1 MKKFCAFYLTVLAV
15 FAVFSVNIF
24 ASDTGIQYLINE
36 NFSSYTGGSSVP
48 GFTFATQTSGNLSGS
63 IGVDTY
69 QGDNCVKYQKSV
81 NRTDIAHYSDVS
93 YPIPKNSDFVFQVT
107 FWFTGSLADVNSSF
121 EFFSGRKMY
130 ENNTGP
136 EFVLF
141 LRFQN
146 GAIVDGSENVIIPSL
161 TENTKYTIAVSVHD
175 EAKKFDV
182 YLNGEKKST
191 CDFNNTKG
199 DNYTSIRAIN
209 LTGMKSN
216 IQDPE
221 FPVFYADDFKLYYSS
236 APDQATPENPA
247 PENPVPENPSTDT
260 PAQNGESSKPSTLPT
275 YEKEDFVFTA
285 TVPETTTQQT
295 STTINESTR
304 DVVTVLAVSAASV
317 IIIGSCALIKSILS
331 KNSDG

>member
-1 MKKFCAFYLTVLAV
+1 
-15 FAVFSVNIF
+15 
-24 ASDTGIQYLINE
+24 
-36 NFSSYTGGSSVP
+36 
-48 GFTFATQTSGNLSGS
+48 
-63 IGVDTY
+63 
-69 QGDNCVKYQKSV
+69 
-81 NRTDIAHYSDVS
+81 
-93 YPIPKNSDFVFQVT
+93 
-107 FWFTGSLADVNSSF
+107 
-121 EFFSGRKMY
+121 
-130 ENNTGP
+130 
-136 EFVLF
+136 
-141 LRFQN
+141 
-146 GAIVDGSENVIIPSL
+146 
-161 TENTKYTIAVSVHD
+161 
-175 EAKKFDV
+175 
-182 YLNGEKKST
+182 
-191 CDFNNTKG
+191 
-199 DNYTSIRAIN
+199 
-209 LTGMKSN
+209 MKSN